1 MSSLPRITVVGHPFA
16 PIGMGE
22 HLRAT
27 YRSLAAVGAHAAV
40 RDVYGPSALD
50 PVLKAEF
57 DGHVVQDFSDI
68 NIFVLNGDEI
78 QPSLRHLQTD
88 LPRESLNIVYP
99 AWELSHYPE
108 VWAEQLEKFDEVWAA
123 SEFTH
128 AALQSAVR
136 KPVIHRPLPGEIRF
150 GKIHGRRRFRIPESS
165 FVFLF
170 FFDFTSYVERKNP
183 LATLCAFE
191 ELRNFFVDEDLYLV
205 IKTKGGSSGSP
216 VYQSFCESLVGVD
229 RVMIIDE
236 LLGEDEIKSLI
247 WCSDCFVSL
256 HRSEGFGFGLSAA
269 MFSGKPVVATG
280 YSGNLDYMTE
290 ENSCL
295 VRYSLSPVPS
305 GAYPFW
311 EGQVWADPDVEHART
326 YMEKLFFEPHWA
338 RQIGEAASRHIRAH
352 FSYRACGLRY
362 LSRIADCKSSFALN
376 SDRTHARLA
385 TGRP

>member
-1 MSSLPRITVVGHPFA
+1 MTSLPRITLIGHPFA

-27 YRSLAAVGAHAAV
+27 YRSLAAVGAEVAV
-40 RDVYGPSALD
+40 RDVYGQNPPD
-50 PVLKAEF
+50 PVIKAEF
-57 DGHVVQDFSDI
+57 DGHVVQDFSEV

-78 QPSLRHLQTD
+78 QPSLRHLRTD
-88 LPRESLNIVYP
+88 LPRQSLNIVYP
-99 AWELSHYPE
+99 AWELSRYPG
-108 VWAEQLEKFDEVWAA
+108 VWAEQLNKFDETWAA

-136 KPVIHRPLPGEIRF
+136 KPVVHLPLPGEVRVNKIR
-150 GKIHGRRRFRIPESS
+150 GRGRFRIPASS

-170 FFDFTSYVERKNP
+170 VFDFTSYVERKNP
-183 LATLCAFE
+183 LATFRAFE
-191 ELRNFFVDEDLYLV
+191 ELCRSHAGEDIYLV
-205 IKTKGGSSGSP
+205 IKTKGGGSGSP
-216 VYQSFCESLVGVD
+216 AYQSFRESLVGAD
-229 RVMIIDE
+229 RVMVIDE

-269 MFSGKPVVATG
+269 MFFAKPVVATG
-280 YSGNLDYMTE
+280 YSGNLDYMTK

-295 VRYSLSPVPS
+295 VNYSLCPVAS

-326 YMEKLFFEPHWA
+326 LMEKLFLERHWA
-338 RQIGEAASRHIRAH
+338 RQVGEAASRHIRTH
-352 FSYRACGLRY
+352 FSYRASGLRY
-362 LSRIADCKSSFALN
+362 LSRM
-376 SDRTHARLA
+376 AR
-385 TGRP
+385 